1 MELGSTLIAAVLVA
15 ICVLPLWLISRNRK
29 RAEKRILQSLADI
42 ASQHNNNKIVQQD
55 LCGDLA
61 IGLTENDQAVV
72 FFKQGKEQVTT
83 EYIPLA
89 EVQSCKIIHV
99 SRTTDNKSGNN
110 KVTDKL
116 DLVFSFIDAKK
127 PEVVLPFYDTQEH
140 LQLIGELQ
148 LIQQWAKM
156 VNDRLRTVPTKV
168 KVS

>member
-1 MELGSTLIAAVLVA
+1 MELGSTLVAAVLVA
-15 ICVLPLWLISRNRK
+15 VCVLPFWLISRNRK
-29 RAEKRILQSLADI
+29 KAEKRILQALADI
-42 ASQHNNNKIVQQD
+42 ASQHNNKIVQQE

-72 FFKQGKEQVTT
+72 FYKEGKTTVTA

-89 EVQSCKIIHV
+89 EVQSCKVINV
-99 SRTTDNKSGNN
+99 SRTTDNKNGNN

-116 DLVFSFIDAKK
+116 ELVFSFTDAKK
-127 PEVVLPFYDTQEH
+127 PEVVLPFYNTQEQ

-148 LIQQWAKM
+148 LIQQWAKI
-156 VNDRLRTVPTKV
+156 VTDRLRTAPVKV